1 MRSRGVIAR
10 VPAKV
15 NLQLAVG
22 PLGTDGF
29 HEVTTVF
36 QAISL
41 FDDVTVETAAE
52 NNGISI
58 QVTGQTSTGVPSD
71 SSNLAVKAATLMIK
85 NYDLPSDINIKLK
98 KEIPVAG
105 GMAGGS
111 ADAAGE
117 IPVAG
122 GMAGGSADAAGVIV
136 GLDSLFELGLSRDE
150 MEMVGSKIGA
160 DVPFS
165 ICGGVAIGTGRG
177 DQITPALFKGSYNW
191 VLALSGQGLAT
202 PSVYAECDRLR
213 EGLSIS
219 TPVVSEQLMQ
229 ALRAGDAKA
238 LGKSL
243 SNDLQPAACSL
254 RPALRLVLDV
264 GLDYGA
270 LGGIVSGSGPTVAF
284 LVKDDEHAMDLTV
297 ALSSSG
303 VISSVVRASGAVAGA
318 RIIESF

>member
-10 VPAKV
+10 VPAKI

-22 PLGTDGF
+22 PLGNDGF

-41 FDDVTVETAAE
+41 FDDVSVATAPE

-58 QVTGQTSTGVPSD
+58 QITGQTSKGVPSD
-71 SSNLAVKAATLMIK
+71 NSNLAVKAATLMIK
-85 NYDLPSDINIKLK
+85 KYDLPNDLSIKLK
-98 KEIPVAG
+98 K
-105 GMAGGS
+105 
-111 ADAAGE
+111 E

-150 MEMVGSKIGA
+150 MEILGSKIGA

-177 DQITPALFKGSYNW
+177 DQITPALFKGSYHW

-213 EGLSIS
+213 EGLSIA

-229 ALRAGDAKA
+229 ALRAGDAKV

-303 VISSVVRASGAVAGA
+303 VISSVVRATGAVAGA

>member
-1 MRSRGVIAR
+1 MRSRGVTAR

-15 NLQLAVG
+15 NLQLSVG
-22 PLGTDGF
+22 PLGSDGF

-41 FDDVTVETAAE
+41 FDDVTVATAE
-52 NNGISI
+52 INDGIKISI
-58 QVTGQTSTGVPSD
+58 TGQTSTGVPVD
-71 SSNLAVKAATLMIK
+71 NSNLAVKAAQLMIE
-85 NYDLPSDINIKLK
+85 NYDLPKDLIIKLK
-98 KEIPVAG
+98 K
-105 GMAGGS
+105 
-111 ADAAGE
+111 E

-150 MEMVGSKIGA
+150 MESVGSKIGS

-177 DQITPALFKGSYNW
+177 DQITPALAKGNYNW
-191 VLALSGQGLAT
+191 VLALSGQGLST
-202 PSVYAECDRLR
+202 PAVYQECDRLR
-213 EGLSIS
+213 EGLSIAP
-219 TPVVSEQLMQ
+219 PVVSEQLMQ

-238 LGKSL
+238 LGKAL
-243 SNDLQPAACSL
+243 TNELQPAACSL

-264 GLDYGA
+264 GVDYGA

-284 LVKDDEHAMDLTV
+284 LVSDDGHAMDLTV

-303 VISSVVRASGAVAGA
+303 VVSSVVRATGAVAGA

>member
-1 MRSRGVIAR
+1 MKSHGVVTR

-15 NLQLAVG
+15 NLQLSVG
-22 PLGTDGF
+22 PLGNDGF

-41 FDDVTVETAAE
+41 FDDVTITEGKSGSGTTILV
-52 NNGISI
+52 S
-58 QVTGQTSTGVPSD
+58 GQTANGVPED
-71 SSNLAVKAATLMIK
+71 ASNLAIRAAQLMMK
-85 NYDLPSDINIKLK
+85 EFDLSTDLEIKLK
-98 KEIPVAG
+98 K
-105 GMAGGS
+105 
-111 ADAAGE
+111 E

-136 GLDSLFELGLSRDE
+136 GLDSLYELGLAKDE
-150 MEMVGSKIGA
+150 MEKIASQIGS

-165 ICGGVAIGTGRG
+165 IYGGVAIGTGRG
-177 DQITPALFKGSYNW
+177 DQITTALSKGSYTW
-191 VLALSGQGLAT
+191 VLALSSQGLST
-202 PSVYAECDRLR
+202 PAVYQECDRLR
-213 EGLSIS
+213 EGLSIAS
-219 TPVVSEQLMQ
+219 PQISEPLMQ

-243 SNDLQPAACSL
+243 LNDLQAAACSL

-264 GLDYGA
+264 GIDYGA

-284 LVKDDEHAMDLTV
+284 LVSDEEHAMDLTV
-297 ALSSSG
+297 ALSASG
-303 VISSVVRASGAVAGA
+303 VVSSIARAIGPAHGA

>member
-1 MRSRGVIAR
+1 MRSRGVVAR

-15 NLQLAVG
+15 NLQLSVG
-22 PLGTDGF
+22 PLGSDGF

-41 FDDVTVETAAE
+41 FDDVTVATAPD
-52 NNGISI
+52 GDGIKISI
-58 QVTGQTSTGVPSD
+58 SGQTSSGVPAD
-71 SSNLAVKAATLMIK
+71 SSNLAVKAAELMIK
-85 NYDLPSDINIKLK
+85 NYDLPTDLIIKLK
-98 KEIPVAG
+98 K
-105 GMAGGS
+105 
-111 ADAAGE
+111 E

-150 MEMVGSKIGA
+150 MEVVGSKIGS

-177 DQITPALFKGSYNW
+177 DQITPALAKGNYNW
-191 VLALSGQGLAT
+191 VLALSGQGLST
-202 PSVYAECDRLR
+202 PSVYQECDRLR

-219 TPVVSEQLMQ
+219 SPAVSEQLMQ

-238 LGKSL
+238 LGKAL
-243 SNDLQPAACSL
+243 TNELQPAACSL

-264 GLDYGA
+264 GVDYGA

-284 LVKDDEHAMDLTV
+284 LVSDDDHAMDLTV
-297 ALSSSG
+297 ALSASG
-303 VISSVVRASGAVAGA
+303 VVSSVVRAIGPAHGA

>member
-1 MRSRGVIAR
+1 MRSRGVVAR

-15 NLQLAVG
+15 NLQLSVG
-22 PLGTDGF
+22 PLGSDGY

-41 FDDVTVETAAE
+41 FDDVSVATAPVG
-52 NNGISI
+52 NGLSI
-58 QVTGQTSTGVPSD
+58 DITGQTSIGVPAD
-71 SSNLAVKAATLMIK
+71 SSNLAIRAAELMIK
-85 NYDLPSDINIKLK
+85 NYDLPPDLAIKLK
-98 KEIPVAG
+98 K
-105 GMAGGS
+105 
-111 ADAAGE
+111 E

-150 MEMVGSKIGA
+150 MESVGSKIGS

-165 ICGGVAIGTGRG
+165 ICGGVAIGSGRG
-177 DQITPALFKGSYNW
+177 DQITPALAKGNYFW
-191 VLALSGQGLAT
+191 ALALSGQGLAT
-202 PSVYAECDRLR
+202 PAVYQECDRLR
-213 EGLSIS
+213 EGLSIA
-219 TPVVSEQLMQ
+219 TPQVSEPLMQ

-243 SNDLQPAACSL
+243 INDLQSAACSL

-264 GLDYGA
+264 GIDYGA

-284 LVKDDEHAMDLTV
+284 LVSSDEHAMDLTV
-297 ALSSSG
+297 ALSASG
-303 VISSVVRASGAVAGA
+303 VVSSVVRATGPVSGA

>member
-1 MRSRGVIAR
+1 MRSRGVTAR

-15 NLQLAVG
+15 NLQLSVG
-22 PLGTDGF
+22 PLGADGF

-41 FDDVTVETAAE
+41 FDDVTVATAE
-52 NNGISI
+52 KGEGIKISI
-58 QVTGQTSTGVPSD
+58 TGQTSGGVPAD
-71 SSNLAVKAATLMIK
+71 NSNLAVKAAQLMIK
-85 NYDLPSDINIKLK
+85 NYDLPEDLVIKLK
-98 KEIPVAG
+98 K
-105 GMAGGS
+105 
-111 ADAAGE
+111 E

-136 GLDSLFELGLSRDE
+136 GLDSLFELGLSRDV
-150 MEMVGSKIGA
+150 MESVGSKIGS

-177 DQITPALFKGSYNW
+177 DQITPALAKGSYNW

-202 PSVYAECDRLR
+202 PSVYQECDRLR
-213 EGLSIS
+213 EGLSIAP
-219 TPVVSEQLMQ
+219 PVVSEPLMQ

-238 LGKSL
+238 LGKAL
-243 SNDLQPAACSL
+243 TNELQPAACSL

-264 GLDYGA
+264 GVDYGA

-284 LVKDDEHAMDLTV
+284 LVSDDEHAMDLTV
-297 ALSSSG
+297 ALSASG
-303 VISSVVRASGAVAGA
+303 VVSSVVRATGPAHGA

>member
-1 MRSRGVIAR
+1 MRSRGVTAR

-15 NLQLAVG
+15 NLQLSVG
-22 PLGTDGF
+22 PLGADGF

-41 FDDVTVETAAE
+41 FDDVTVATAE
-52 NNGISI
+52 KGEGIKISI
-58 QVTGQTSTGVPSD
+58 TGQTSGGVPAD
-71 SSNLAVKAATLMIK
+71 NSNLAVKAAQLMIK
-85 NYDLPSDINIKLK
+85 NYGLPEDLVIKLK
-98 KEIPVAG
+98 K
-105 GMAGGS
+105 
-111 ADAAGE
+111 E

-136 GLDSLFELGLSRDE
+136 GLDSLFELGLSRDV
-150 MEMVGSKIGA
+150 MESVGSKIGS

-177 DQITPALFKGSYNW
+177 DQITPALAKGSYNW

-202 PSVYAECDRLR
+202 PSVYQECDRLR
-213 EGLSIS
+213 EGLSIAP
-219 TPVVSEQLMQ
+219 PVVSEPLMQ

-238 LGKSL
+238 LGKAL
-243 SNDLQPAACSL
+243 TNELQPAACSL

-264 GLDYGA
+264 GVDYGA

-284 LVKDDEHAMDLTV
+284 LVSDDEHAMDLTV

-303 VISSVVRASGAVAGA
+303 VVSSVVRASGPTNGA

>member
-1 MRSRGVIAR
+1 MRSRGVVAR

-15 NLQLAVG
+15 NLQLSVG
-22 PLGTDGF
+22 PLGNDGF

-41 FDDVTVETAAE
+41 FDDVTVATAPE
-52 NNGISI
+52 GDGIKISI
-58 QVTGQTSTGVPSD
+58 SGETSSGVPAD
-71 SSNLAVKAATLMIK
+71 SSNLAVKAAELMIK
-85 NYDLPSDINIKLK
+85 NYDLPADLIIKLK
-98 KEIPVAG
+98 K
-105 GMAGGS
+105 
-111 ADAAGE
+111 E

-150 MEMVGSKIGA
+150 MEIVGSKIGS

-177 DQITPALFKGSYNW
+177 DQITPALSKGSYNW
-191 VLALSGQGLAT
+191 VLALSGQGLST
-202 PSVYAECDRLR
+202 PSVYQECDRLR

-219 TPVVSEQLMQ
+219 APLVSEPLMQ

-238 LGKSL
+238 LGKAL
-243 SNDLQPAACSL
+243 TNELQPAACSL

-264 GLDYGA
+264 GIDYGA

-284 LVKDDEHAMDLTV
+284 LVSDEEHAMDLTV
-297 ALSSSG
+297 ALSASG
-303 VISSVVRASGAVAGA
+303 VVSSVVRATGPAHGA

>member
-1 MRSRGVIAR
+1 MRSKGVVAR

-15 NLQLAVG
+15 NLQLSVG
-22 PLGTDGF
+22 PLGDDGF

-41 FDDVTVETAAE
+41 FDDVTVATAAE
-52 NNGISI
+52 NSGLVIS
-58 QVTGQTSTGVPSD
+58 VTGETAKGVPAD
-71 SSNLAVKAATLMIK
+71 SSNLAIKAAELMIK
-85 NYDLPSDINIKLK
+85 EYELPSDLSIKLK
-98 KEIPVAG
+98 K
-105 GMAGGS
+105 
-111 ADAAGE
+111 E

-150 MEMVGSKIGA
+150 MELLGSKIGS

-165 ICGGVAIGTGRG
+165 ICGGVAIGSGRG
-177 DQITPALFKGSYNW
+177 DQITPALAKGNYNW

-202 PSVYAECDRLR
+202 PSVYQECDRLR

-219 TPVVSEQLMQ
+219 APVVSEQIMQ

-238 LGKSL
+238 LGKAL
-243 SNDLQPAACSL
+243 TNELQPAACSL
-254 RPALRLVLDV
+254 RPALRLGLDV
-264 GLDYGA
+264 GIDYGA

-284 LVKDDEHAMDLTV
+284 LVSDDDHAMDLTV

-303 VISSVVRASGAVAGA
+303 VVSSVVRATGPVAGA

>member
-1 MRSRGVIAR
+1 MRSRGVVAR

-15 NLQLAVG
+15 NLQLSVG
-22 PLGTDGF
+22 PLGSDGF

-41 FDDVTVETAAE
+41 FDDVTVATAPDGDGI
-52 NNGISI
+52 NISI
-58 QVTGQTSTGVPSD
+58 SGQTSSGVPAD
-71 SSNLAVKAATLMIK
+71 NSNLAVKAAELMIK
-85 NYDLPSDINIKLK
+85 NYDLPADLKIKLK
-98 KEIPVAG
+98 K
-105 GMAGGS
+105 
-111 ADAAGE
+111 E

-150 MEMVGSKIGA
+150 MEIVGSEIGS

-177 DQITPALFKGSYNW
+177 DQITPALSKGSYNW
-191 VLALSGQGLAT
+191 VLALSGQGLST
-202 PSVYAECDRLR
+202 PSVYQECDRLR

-219 TPVVSEQLMQ
+219 APLVSEPLMQ

-238 LGKSL
+238 LGKAL
-243 SNDLQPAACSL
+243 TNELQPAACSL

-264 GLDYGA
+264 GIDYGA

-284 LVKDDEHAMDLTV
+284 LVSDDEHAMDLTV
-297 ALSSSG
+297 ALSASG
-303 VISSVVRASGAVAGA
+303 VVSSVVRATGPAHGA

>member
-15 NLQLAVG
+15 NLQLSVG
-22 PLGTDGF
+22 PLGSDGY

-41 FDDVTVETAAE
+41 FDDVSVATAAIG
-52 NNGISI
+52 NGLTIDIS
-58 QVTGQTSTGVPSD
+58 GQTSKGVPID
-71 SSNLAVKAATLMIK
+71 SSNLAIMAAELMIK
-85 NYDLPSDINIKLK
+85 NYDLPKDLAIKLK
-98 KEIPVAG
+98 K
-105 GMAGGS
+105 
-111 ADAAGE
+111 E

-150 MEMVGSKIGA
+150 MESIGSQIGS

-177 DQITPALFKGSYNW
+177 DQITPALAKGSYNW

-202 PSVYAECDRLR
+202 PSVYQECDRLR
-213 EGLSIS
+213 EGLSIAP
-219 TPVVSEQLMQ
+219 PVVSEPLMQ

-238 LGKSL
+238 LGKAL
-243 SNDLQPAACSL
+243 TNELQPAACSL

-264 GLDYGA
+264 GVDYGA

-284 LVKDDEHAMDLTV
+284 LVSDDEHAMDLTV

-303 VISSVVRASGAVAGA
+303 VVSSVVRASGPTNGA

>member
-22 PLGTDGF
+22 PLGNDGF

-111 ADAAGE
+111 ADAAG
-117 IPVAG
+117 
-122 GMAGGSADAAGVIV
+122 VIV

-177 DQITPALFKGSYNW
+177 DQITPALFKGSYIW

>member
-10 VPAKV
+10 VPAKI

-22 PLGTDGF
+22 PLGDDGF

-41 FDDVTVETAAE
+41 FDDVSVATAPE

-58 QVTGQTSTGVPSD
+58 QITGQTSKGVPSD
-71 SSNLAVKAATLMIK
+71 NSNLAVKAATLMIK
-85 NYDLPSDINIKLK
+85 KYDLPNDLSIKLK

-111 ADAAGE
+111 ADAAG
-117 IPVAG
+117 
-122 GMAGGSADAAGVIV
+122 VIV
-136 GLDSLFELGLSRDE
+136 CLDSLFELGLSRDE

-303 VISSVVRASGAVAGA
+303 VISSVVRATGAVAGA

>member
-1 MRSRGVIAR
+1 MRSRGVTAR

-15 NLQLAVG
+15 NLQLSVG
-22 PLGTDGF
+22 PLGSDGF

-41 FDDVTVETAAE
+41 FDDVTVATADKGE
-52 NNGISI
+52 GIKISI
-58 QVTGQTSTGVPSD
+58 TGQTSGGVPAD
-71 SSNLAVKAATLMIK
+71 NSNLAVKAAQLMIK
-85 NYDLPSDINIKLK
+85 NYDLPQDLVIKLK
-98 KEIPVAG
+98 K
-105 GMAGGS
+105 
-111 ADAAGE
+111 E

-136 GLDSLFELGLSRDE
+136 GLDSLFELGLSRDV
-150 MEMVGSKIGA
+150 MESVGSKIGS

-177 DQITPALFKGSYNW
+177 DQITPALAKGSYNW

-202 PSVYAECDRLR
+202 PSVYQECDRLR
-213 EGLSIS
+213 EGLSIAA
-219 TPVVSEQLMQ
+219 PVVSEPLMQ

-238 LGKSL
+238 LGKAL
-243 SNDLQPAACSL
+243 TNELQPAACSL

-264 GLDYGA
+264 GVDYGA

-284 LVKDDEHAMDLTV
+284 LVSDDDHAMDLNV

-303 VISSVVRASGAVAGA
+303 VVSSVVRASGPTNGA

>member
-1 MRSRGVIAR
+1 MRSRGVVAR

-15 NLQLAVG
+15 NLQLSVG
-22 PLGTDGF
+22 PLGSDGF

-41 FDDVTVETAAE
+41 FDDVTVTTALE
-52 NNGISI
+52 GEGIKISI
-58 QVTGQTSTGVPSD
+58 SGQTSSGVPAD
-71 SSNLAVKAATLMIK
+71 SSNLAVKAAELMIK
-85 NYDLPSDINIKLK
+85 NYDLPADLIIKLK
-98 KEIPVAG
+98 K
-105 GMAGGS
+105 
-111 ADAAGE
+111 E

-136 GLDSLFELGLSRDE
+136 GLDSLFEVGLSRDE
-150 MEMVGSKIGA
+150 MEIVGSKIGS

-177 DQITPALFKGSYNW
+177 DQITPALSKGSYNW
-191 VLALSGQGLAT
+191 VLALSGQGLST
-202 PSVYAECDRLR
+202 PSVYQECDRLR

-219 TPVVSEQLMQ
+219 TPLVSEPLMQ

-238 LGKSL
+238 LGKAL
-243 SNDLQPAACSL
+243 TNELQPAACSL

-264 GLDYGA
+264 GIDYGA

-284 LVKDDEHAMDLTV
+284 LVSDDEHAMDLTV
-297 ALSSSG
+297 ALSASG
-303 VISSVVRASGAVAGA
+303 VVSSVVRATGPAHGA

>member
-1 MRSRGVIAR
+1 MRSRGVVAR

-15 NLQLAVG
+15 NLQLSVG
-22 PLGTDGF
+22 PLGSDGF

-41 FDDVTVETAAE
+41 FDDVTVATAPDGDGI
-52 NNGISI
+52 NISI
-58 QVTGQTSTGVPSD
+58 TGQTSSGVPTD
-71 SSNLAVKAATLMIK
+71 SSNLAVKAAELMIK
-85 NYDLPSDINIKLK
+85 NYDLPADLIIKLK
-98 KEIPVAG
+98 K
-105 GMAGGS
+105 
-111 ADAAGE
+111 E

-150 MEMVGSKIGA
+150 MEIVGSKIGS

-177 DQITPALFKGSYNW
+177 DQITPALSKGSYNW
-191 VLALSGQGLAT
+191 VLALSGQGLST
-202 PSVYAECDRLR
+202 PSVYQECDRLR

-219 TPVVSEQLMQ
+219 APLVSEPLMQ

-238 LGKSL
+238 LGKAL
-243 SNDLQPAACSL
+243 TNELQPAACSL

-264 GLDYGA
+264 GIDYGA

-284 LVKDDEHAMDLTV
+284 LVSDDEHAMDLTV
-297 ALSSSG
+297 ALSASG
-303 VISSVVRASGAVAGA
+303 VVSSVVRAIGPAHGA

>member
-1 MRSRGVIAR
+1 MRSRGVVAR

-15 NLQLAVG
+15 NLQLSVG
-22 PLGTDGF
+22 PLGSDGF

-41 FDDVTVETAAE
+41 FDDVTVATAPE
-52 NNGISI
+52 GDGIKISI
-58 QVTGQTSTGVPSD
+58 SGQTSSGVPAD
-71 SSNLAVKAATLMIK
+71 SSNLAVKAAELMIK
-85 NYDLPSDINIKLK
+85 NYDLPTDLIIKLK
-98 KEIPVAG
+98 K
-105 GMAGGS
+105 
-111 ADAAGE
+111 E

-150 MEMVGSKIGA
+150 MEIVGSKIGS

-177 DQITPALFKGSYNW
+177 DQITPALSKGSYNW
-191 VLALSGQGLAT
+191 VLALSGQGLST
-202 PSVYAECDRLR
+202 PSVYQECDRLR

-219 TPVVSEQLMQ
+219 APLVSEPLMQ

-238 LGKSL
+238 LGKAL
-243 SNDLQPAACSL
+243 TNELQPAACSL

-264 GLDYGA
+264 GIDYGA

-284 LVKDDEHAMDLTV
+284 LVSDDEHAMDLTV
-297 ALSSSG
+297 ALSASG
-303 VISSVVRASGAVAGA
+303 VVSSVVRATGPAHGA

>member
-1 MRSRGVIAR
+1 MRSRGVTAR

-15 NLQLAVG
+15 NLQLSVG
-22 PLGTDGF
+22 PLGADGF

-41 FDDVTVETAAE
+41 FDDVTVATAE
-52 NNGISI
+52 KGEGIKISI
-58 QVTGQTSTGVPSD
+58 TGQTSGGVPAD
-71 SSNLAVKAATLMIK
+71 NSNLAVKAAQLMIK
-85 NYDLPSDINIKLK
+85 NYNLPEDLVIKLK
-98 KEIPVAG
+98 K
-105 GMAGGS
+105 
-111 ADAAGE
+111 E

-136 GLDSLFELGLSRDE
+136 GLDSLFELGLSRDV
-150 MEMVGSKIGA
+150 MESVGSKIGS

-177 DQITPALFKGSYNW
+177 DQITPALAKGSYNW

-202 PSVYAECDRLR
+202 PSVYQECDRLR
-213 EGLSIS
+213 EGLSIAP
-219 TPVVSEQLMQ
+219 PVVSEPLMQ

-238 LGKSL
+238 LGKAL
-243 SNDLQPAACSL
+243 SNELQPAACSL

-264 GLDYGA
+264 GIDYGA

-284 LVKDDEHAMDLTV
+284 LVSDDEHAMDLTV

-303 VISSVVRASGAVAGA
+303 VVSSVVRASGPTNGA

>member
-22 PLGTDGF
+22 PLGNDGF

-41 FDDVTVETAAE
+41 FDDVTVATAPE

-58 QVTGQTSTGVPSD
+58 QITGQTSTGVPSD
-71 SSNLAVKAATLMIK
+71 NSNLAVKAAALMIK
-85 NYDLPSDINIKLK
+85 NYDLPNDLSIKLK
-98 KEIPVAG
+98 K
-105 GMAGGS
+105 
-111 ADAAGE
+111 E

-303 VISSVVRASGAVAGA
+303 VISSVVRATGAVAGA

>member
-1 MRSRGVIAR
+1 

-15 NLQLAVG
+15 NLQLSVG
-22 PLGTDGF
+22 PLGSDGF

-41 FDDVTVETAAE
+41 FDDVTVATAPE
-52 NNGISI
+52 GDGIKISI
-58 QVTGQTSTGVPSD
+58 SGQTSSGVPTD
-71 SSNLAVKAATLMIK
+71 SSNLAVKAAELMIK
-85 NYDLPSDINIKLK
+85 NYDLPTDLIIKLK
-98 KEIPVAG
+98 K
-105 GMAGGS
+105 
-111 ADAAGE
+111 E

-150 MEMVGSKIGA
+150 MEIVGSKIGS

-177 DQITPALFKGSYNW
+177 DQITPALAKGSYNW
-191 VLALSGQGLAT
+191 VLALSGQGLST
-202 PSVYAECDRLR
+202 PSVYQECDRLR

-219 TPVVSEQLMQ
+219 SPAVSEQLMQ

-238 LGKSL
+238 LGKAL
-243 SNDLQPAACSL
+243 TNELQPAACSL

-264 GLDYGA
+264 GVDYGA

-284 LVKDDEHAMDLTV
+284 LVSDDDHAMDLTV
-297 ALSSSG
+297 ALSASG
-303 VISSVVRASGAVAGA
+303 VVSSVVRATGPAHGA